1 MTGPRTACAPIAGGI
16 LMAKI
21 THVTVG
27 MTRKYQHPHIAFENF
42 QIEGSVTAELEE
54 GETPAEAAAKSFP
67 VLREQMIATY
77 KAFKPK
83 DGKGG
88 RD

>member
-1 MTGPRTACAPIAGGI
+1 MP
-16 LMAKI
+16 KI
-21 THVTVG
+21 KEITVG
-27 MTRKYQHPHIAFENF
+27 MTRKYQHPHIAYESF
-42 QIEGSVTAELEE
+42 QIEGSVTVELEE
-54 GETPAEAAAKSFP
+54 GDTPESAREKSFP

-77 KAFKPK
+77 KQFKPK

>member
-1 MTGPRTACAPIAGGI
+1 
-16 LMAKI
+16 MARIKEI
-21 THVTVG
+21 TVG
-27 MTRKYQHPHIAFENF
+27 MTRKYQHPHIAYESF
-42 QIEGSVTAELEE
+42 QIEGSVTVELEE
-54 GETPAEAAAKSFP
+54 GDTPESAREKSFP

-77 KAFKPK
+77 KQFKPK

>member
-1 MTGPRTACAPIAGGI
+1 MP
-16 LMAKI
+16 KI
-21 THVTVG
+21 THITVG
-27 MTRKYQHPHIAFENF
+27 MARKYQHPHIAYESY
-42 QIEGSVTAELEE
+42 QIEGSVTVELEE
-54 GETPAEAAAKSFP
+54 GDTPASAAEKSFP
-67 VLREQMIATY
+67 ILREQMIATY

>member
-1 MTGPRTACAPIAGGI
+1 
-16 LMAKI
+16 MAKVRSI
-21 THVTVG
+21 TVG
-27 MTRKYQHPHIAFENF
+27 MARTYQHPHIAYENF
-42 QIEGSVTAELEE
+42 RIEGSVTVDLEE
-54 GETPAEAAAKSFP
+54 GETPADAAAKSFP

>member
-1 MTGPRTACAPIAGGI
+1 MPKVRSITIG
-16 LMAKI
+16 MA
-21 THVTVG
+21 
-27 MTRKYQHPHIAFENF
+27 RKYQHPHIAYESY
-42 QIEGSVTAELEE
+42 QIEGSVTVDLED

-67 VLREQMIATY
+67 ILREQMIATY

>member
-1 MTGPRTACAPIAGGI
+1 MP
-16 LMAKI
+16 KI
-21 THVTVG
+21 THITVG
-27 MTRKYQHPHIAFENF
+27 MTRKYQHPFIGFESF
-42 QIEGSVTAELEE
+42 QIEGSVTAELED
-54 GETPAEAAAKSFP
+54 GETPAEAAQKSFP
-67 VLREQMIATY
+67 ILREQMIATY